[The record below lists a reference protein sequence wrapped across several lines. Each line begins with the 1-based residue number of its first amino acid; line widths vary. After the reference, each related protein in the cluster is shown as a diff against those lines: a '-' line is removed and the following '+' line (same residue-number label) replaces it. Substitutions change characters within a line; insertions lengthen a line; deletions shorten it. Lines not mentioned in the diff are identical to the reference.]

1 MGFELEWFFPQL
13 LSDQNNWSLGNR
25 PQETLN
31 FELPQGFER
40 SEAIEPFDRTQG
52 RLLERL
58 ELATAYV
65 KVVSTDSQGIGNRI
79 DE

>member
-25 PQETLN
+25 PLRLLEFLNRTLN

-40 SEAIEPFDRTQG
+40 NACPERTKRVEG
-52 RLLERL
+52 
-58 ELATAYV
+58 
-65 KVVSTDSQGIGNRI
+65 
-79 DE
+79 